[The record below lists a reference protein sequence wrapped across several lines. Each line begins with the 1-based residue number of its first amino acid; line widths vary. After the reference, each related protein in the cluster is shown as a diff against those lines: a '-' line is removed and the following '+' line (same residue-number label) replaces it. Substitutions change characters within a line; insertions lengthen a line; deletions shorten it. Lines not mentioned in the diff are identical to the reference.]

1 MEMLLNIIDHFSD
14 VIHSITQWTQVTR
27 PGAACTDTD
36 RERLLKL
43 LKVLII
49 GTVFSLEQSRL
60 FRFRLR

>member
-36 RERLLKL
+36 PESL

>member
-36 RERLLKL
+36 PESREAPQS
-43 LKVLII
+43 VNYWHCF
-49 GTVFSLEQSRL
+49 FSGAEPSI
-60 FRFRLR
+60 